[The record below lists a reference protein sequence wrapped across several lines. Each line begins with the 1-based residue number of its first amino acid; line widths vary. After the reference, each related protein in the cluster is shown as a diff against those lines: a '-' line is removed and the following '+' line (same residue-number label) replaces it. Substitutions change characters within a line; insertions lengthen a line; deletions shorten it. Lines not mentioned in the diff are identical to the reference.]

1 MADIRQD
8 REEGKQRLWFT
19 RRKGRAQGPFPSG
32 SIRRFIL
39 LGRLSMEDEVKCD
52 DRDWRRI
59 AEVPEVLPPEIRD
72 ALKNGNVDELVPAR
86 MREDERSGKDRR
98 ATDQDLPD
106 RRARSGERRKEE
118 PDVVIRHRRTRSDLI
133 ENGRQRRFP
142 LSGVLV
148 MGMGVLLA
156 MGSGLYLGTPPAIPD
171 PECYRSPAPQVNWR
185 NCILDG
191 LQAESADLRDALL
204 NNAIL
209 RGARFSGT
217 RFNRADLKYAN
228 LTGADLSYADFRQAA
243 MKGAGLR
250 NADLSYSDLSQAD
263 LSFADL
269 TGANLGGANLDQAQ
283 FAHAIW
289 IDGRKCLP
297 GSIGACLV
305 SDVPDF

>member
-8 REEGKQRLWFT
+8 KEEGKQRLWFT

-32 SIRRFIL
+32 SIRRFVL

-52 DRDWRRI
+52 DQVWRRI
-59 AEVPEVLPPEIRD
+59 SEVPEVLPPEIRD
-72 ALKNGNVDELVPAR
+72 ALKNGNADALVPAR

-98 ATDQDLPD
+98 TTDQDRPD
-106 RRARSGERRKEE
+106 RRERRGERRREE
-118 PDVVIRHRRTRSDLI
+118 PEVVIRHRRTRSDLI

-142 LSGVLV
+142 LSSMLV
-148 MGMGVLLA
+148 MGMGVLFA
-156 MGSGLYLGTPPAIPD
+156 MGSGLYLGAPPTIPD
-171 PECYRSPAPQVNWR
+171 PECYRSPAPEVNWR
-185 NCILDG
+185 NCMLDG
-191 LQAESADLRDALL
+191 LQAESADLQDALL
-204 NNAIL
+204 NNSIL

-228 LTGADLSYADFRQAA
+228 MTGADLSYADFRQAA
-243 MKGAGLR
+243 MKGVGLR

-269 TGANLGGANLDQAQ
+269 TGANIGGANLDQTQ

-289 IDGRKCLP
+289 IDGKKCLP